1 MLLYSVLGARASHRS
16 FLPFFCCFMTP
27 DVKSLLVVGSA
38 NVDLV
43 AGVDRLPAEGETVL
57 GGSLTQ
63 FAGGKGANQ
72 AVAAARAGASVAF
85 AGCVGGDAFGGWLS
99 DGLAREGIDLA
110 LLRRTPDRP
119 SGTALIAVDRGGR
132 NQIVVI
138 PGANAAVDEKQ
149 IESIDFGRHG
159 TVVFQLEVPA
169 ASVWLGLRRAR
180 EAGCRT
186 ILNPA
191 PAAEIP
197 ADVFPL
203 IDVLV
208 PNEHELRLLS
218 GNAGS
223 VADSAGALL
232 ARGVR
237 TVVVTM
243 GPAGA
248 IAFGESGTI
257 EVPAPAVEAVDT
269 TGAGD
274 AFTGVLAA
282 TLAGGSDLATAMKR
296 AVCAASLSV
305 LSPGAQA
312 SYPDAASIEAAL
324 TAG

>member
-1 MLLYSVLGARASHRS
+1 MK
-16 FLPFFCCFMTP
+16 P
-27 DVKSLLVVGSA
+27 LLVVGSA

-43 AGVDRLPAEGETVL
+43 AGVDRLPTEGETVM
-57 GGSLTQ
+57 GGSLSQ

-72 AVAAARAGASVAF
+72 AVAASRAGAAVAF
-85 AGCVGGDAFGGWLS
+85 AGCVGGDAFGDWLS
-99 DGLAREGIDLA
+99 EGLARECIDLA
-110 LLRRTPDRP
+110 LLRRTADRP

-149 IESIDFGRHG
+149 IEAIDFGRHD

-197 ADVFPL
+197 GDFFPL

-208 PNEHELRLLS
+208 PNEHELRLLA
-218 GNAGS
+218 GNGGS
-223 VADSAGALL
+223 VAGAAGELL

-237 TVVVTM
+237 TIVVTL
-243 GPAGA
+243 GSAGA
-248 IAFGESGTI
+248 IGFGESGTI
-257 EVPAPAVEAVDT
+257 EVPAPVVEAVDT

-282 TLAGGSDLATAMKR
+282 TLAAGSDLAAAMKR

-312 SYPDAASIEAAL
+312 SYPDSAAIDAAMAAHAPKIL
-324 TAG
+324 T

>member
-1 MLLYSVLGARASHRS
+1 MAGRA
-16 FLPFFCCFMTP
+16 
-27 DVKSLLVVGSA
+27 KSLLVVGSA

-43 AGVDRLPAEGETVL
+43 AGAERLPAEGETVL

-72 AVAAARAGASVAF
+72 AVAAARAGAPVTF
-85 AGCVGGDAFGGWLS
+85 AGCVGGDVFGDWLAV
-99 DGLAREGIDLA
+99 GLAREGIDLS
-110 LLRRTPDRP
+110 LLRRTADRP
-119 SGTALIAVDRGGR
+119 SGTALIAVDCHGR
-132 NQIVVI
+132 NQIVVV

-149 IESIDFGRHG
+149 IEAIDFACHD

-169 ASVWLGLRRAR
+169 PSVWLGLRRAS

-197 ADVFPL
+197 ADVYPF

-208 PNEHELRLLS
+208 PNEHELRLLT
-218 GNAGS
+218 GGDGT
-223 VADSAGALL
+223 VADAAGELL

-237 TVVVTM
+237 TVLVTL
-243 GPAGA
+243 GSAGA
-248 IAFGESGTI
+248 VGFGESGSI

-282 TLAGGSDLATAMKR
+282 TLAAGSDLAAAMKR

-312 SYPDAASIEAAL
+312 SYPDQTAIDAAMAEYEAPNVL
-324 TAG
+324 T

>member
-1 MLLYSVLGARASHRS
+1 M
-16 FLPFFCCFMTP
+16 
-27 DVKSLLVVGSA
+27 
-38 NVDLV
+38 
-43 AGVDRLPAEGETVL
+43 
-57 GGSLTQ
+57 
-63 FAGGKGANQ
+63 
-72 AVAAARAGASVAF
+72 
-85 AGCVGGDAFGGWLS
+85 
-99 DGLAREGIDLA
+99 
-110 LLRRTPDRP
+110 
-119 SGTALIAVDRGGR
+119 
-132 NQIVVI
+132 
-138 PGANAAVDEKQ
+138 
-149 IESIDFGRHG
+149 
-159 TVVFQLEVPA
+159 
-169 ASVWLGLRRAR
+169 
-180 EAGCRT
+180 
-186 ILNPA
+186 
-191 PAAEIP
+191 
-197 ADVFPL
+197 
-203 IDVLV
+203 
-208 PNEHELRLLS
+208 LS

-282 TLAGGSDLATAMKR
+282 TLAAGADLASAMKR

-312 SYPDAASIEAAL
+312 SYPDAASIEAEL